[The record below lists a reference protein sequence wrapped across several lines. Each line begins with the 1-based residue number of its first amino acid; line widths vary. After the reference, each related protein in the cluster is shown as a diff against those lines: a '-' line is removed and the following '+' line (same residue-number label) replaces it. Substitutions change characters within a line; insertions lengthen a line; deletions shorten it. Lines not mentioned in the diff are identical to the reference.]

1 MKHIRMAFTLFCIF
15 ALFNSATA
23 DERSMRRT
31 VPLSSSTGQTT
42 PLYQD
47 SYALVVGNGN
57 YKNWGPLR
65 GALQDVKEVA
75 EALTRQGFT
84 VTLKTDLTHDE
95 FMSALNDF
103 VLVSGNSYENRLL
116 LYYAGHGYTETISN
130 DEELGY
136 LVMVDA
142 PADPKKDRVGFSK
155 SSVDMETLVTQAKK
169 IRAKHVLFMFDS
181 CFSGTLLNP
190 RAQLIPQS
198 ITDKVRNPVRQ
209 FITAGQFKETVPDHS
224 VFKQAFLDLL
234 EGRDNEPYPDG
245 YITGEE
251 LGFYLKTKV
260 PYYNPSQHPQFGAIR
275 DPRLDKGDFVF
286 LAGGQAVVDKPQPVI
301 GGGGTLVAGGPGSVS
316 KPKPA
321 TGPKAGDIW
330 ADPVTGMEFVWVPG
344 GCYKMGQTETEK
356 KKLLADAGKEK
367 YDKLYA
373 NASPSHEV
381 CLDGFWM
388 GKTEVS
394 RGQFKKFV
402 EATEYET
409 EAEKDGWS
417 WFWNSSGEGKWD
429 KKDGMNWRNPGFSQN
444 DRHPVVCVSWNDA
457 HKMLEWISQKGN
469 GKIGLPSEAQ
479 WEYAC
484 RAGTQT
490 MRFWGNDPDK
500 ACSYANVA
508 DQAAKKSFN
517 WATIHECDD
526 GYDYTSPVA
535 TFQPNPYG
543 LYDMLGNVWEWCEDV
558 YIADIYGKSDKKNPI
573 YNSGGPDRVIRGG
586 SWPYVPGRVRCAP
599 RHHAAALPSGT
610 TTLAFAF

>member
-84 VTLKTDLTHDE
+84 VTLKTDLTLDE
-95 FMSALNDF
+95 FMSALDDF

-116 LYYAGHGYTETISN
+116 LYYAGHGHTETISN
-130 DEELGY
+130 GEELGY

-142 PADPKKDRVGFSK
+142 PADPEKDRVGFRR
-155 SSVDMETLVTQAKK
+155 SSVDMETLITQAKK

-181 CFSGTLLNP
+181 CFSSALLLGQ

-251 LGFYLKTKV
+251 LGFYLRNKV

-286 LAGGQAVVDKPQPVI
+286 LASGQAVVDKPQPVI
-301 GGGGTLVAGGPGSVS
+301 GGGGTLVAGGPGPVS

-330 ADPVTGMEFVWVPG
+330 TDPVTGMVFVWVPG
-344 GCYKMGQTETEK
+344 DCYQMGCGYWTSNCSEDE
-356 KKLLADAGKEK
+356 
-367 YDKLYA
+367 
-373 NASPSHEV
+373 NPVHEV

-388 GKTEVS
+388 GQTEVTQ
-394 RGQFKKFV
+394 GQWQRV
-402 EATEYET
+402 M
-409 EAEKDGWS
+409 GS
-417 WFWNSSGEGKWD
+417 NPSSFQKGD
-429 KKDGMNWRNPGFSQN
+429 N
-444 DRHPVVCVSWNDA
+444 HPVEKVSWDDTKEYIRKLN
-457 HKMLEWISQKGN
+457 SKGSA
-469 GKIGLPSEAQ
+469 KFRLPSEAE
-479 WEYAC
+479 WEYAA
-484 RAGTQT
+484 RSGGKAEKYSGGGDLDSLA
-490 MRFWGNDPDK
+490 WHDGNSGKSTHPVK
-500 ACSYANVA
+500 T
-508 DQAAKKSFN
+508 KKGN
-517 WATIHECDD
+517 
-526 GYDYTSPVA
+526 
-535 TFQPNPYG
+535 G
-543 LYDMLGNVWEWCEDV
+543 LGIYDMSGNVYEWCEDI
-558 YIADIYGKSDKKNPI
+558 YIADIYGKSNKKNHI
-573 YNSGGPDRVIRGG
+573 YNSGGPNRVIRGG
-586 SWPYVPGRVRCAP
+586 SWYFVPAYVRCAL
-599 RHHAAALPSGT
+599 RYFYDPSNRFYSVGFR
-610 TTLAFAF
+610 LLRMP

>member
-1 MKHIRMAFTLFCIF
+1 MAFTLFCIF
-15 ALFNSATA
+15 SLFNSATA

-42 PLYQD
+42 PLYQG

-84 VTLKTDLTHDE
+84 VTLKTDMTHDE

-251 LGFYLKTKV
+251 LGYYLKNKV

-286 LAGGQAVVDKPQPVI
+286 LASGQAVVDKPQPVI
-301 GGGGTLVAGGPGSVS
+301 GGGGTLVAGGPGPVS

-321 TGPKAGDIW
+321 TGPKIGDIW
-330 ADPVTGMEFVWVPG
+330 LDPVTGMEFVWVSG
-344 GCYKMGQTETEK
+344 GSFDMGSPDGETGRRSNE
-356 KKLLADAGKEK
+356 G
-367 YDKLYA
+367 
-373 NASPSHEV
+373 PVHPVEV
-381 CLDGFWM
+381 DGFWM
-388 GKTEVS
+388 GKTEVTV
-394 RGQFKKFV
+394 GQFRKFV
-402 EATEYET
+402 DAKGKGYQT
-409 EAEKDGWS
+409 EAEKEGGAWGMGSDGIWAKQQ
-417 WFWNSSGEGKWD
+417 GY
-429 KKDGMNWRNPGFSQN
+429 NWRSPGFSQDAN
-444 DRHPVVCVSWNDA
+444 HPVVCVSWNDV
-457 HKMLEWISQKGN
+457 HKMLEWMSGKGN
-469 GKIGLPSEAQ
+469 GRFQLPSEAQ

-484 RAGTQT
+484 RGGKKTARYWGDSPDMACEYGNVGDQT
-490 MRFWGNDPDK
+490 LKSQISNW
-500 ACSYANVA
+500 SYA
-508 DQAAKKSFN
+508 
-517 WATIHECDD
+517 IHNCSD
-526 GYDYTSPVA
+526 GYVYTAPVGKYKSNK
-535 TFQPNPYG
+535 FG

-573 YNSGGPDRVIRGG
+573 YNSGGPIRVIRGG
-586 SWPYVPGRVRCAP
+586 SWINVPDYVRCAL
-599 RHHAAALPSGT
+599 RDYDDPSRRNYNVGFR
-610 TTLAFAF
+610 LLRMP